1 MIMKLTQQMKIQI
14 SFLILLLTL
23 QMSHT
28 DLFSQISVPFN
39 KGVNLT
45 NWFQVN
51 EVGQIQINKYTK
63 KDFEQLKS
71 LGCDVIRL
79 PIHLHSHSSGQPNF
93 EVNPLLFEFL
103 DEIVAW
109 AEDLNIHLIL
119 DNHTFD
125 PSGFTPLNIDLP
137 LLKIWPQIA
146 SHFNGKYKHIYFEIL
161 NEPNGITDAAWNQ
174 IQGKVVTAIRQVNKE
189 HTIIVGPANWNN
201 YQNLKSMPVYEDK
214 NLIYTF
220 HFYEPFLFTHQGA
233 SWVTPSMS
241 PLKDI
246 PFPYQKAK
254 MPVFPAQLKGT
265 WVESAFN
272 DYGRIGHI
280 DYVKEQLS
288 IAVKFSKDRN
298 VPIYCGEFGVFA
310 AASPEIDRSF
320 WYEYIRKELES
331 QKIPWTM
338 WDYHGGFGLFNDGS
352 NGLFDFDLNIPLVK
366 ALGLNVPQQA
376 KYEKIPLENE
386 QWLYR
391 ERLSTSLRE
400 SSYGAG
406 KINYYSQE
414 KPFEG
419 KYALS
424 WENPKQYDIVGW
436 EFHPEA
442 NLSKMVQQNFILSF
456 YVKGNIIG
464 KNIDVRFLDSKT
476 GAGDRPWRITFR
488 LDEKMV
494 KWDDSWQLIE
504 IPLSKFKEQ
513 GAWDENKWHN
523 PEGKF
528 DWKSIDRIEFVA
540 ESSDLS
546 SGILFFDE
554 IRLKPSSP
562 SFTSQISNLL
572 KFDLYPNPA
581 SNELRVN
588 VSSVEHTFQ
597 YQIFDLQGIEK
608 KSGQI
613 ENQVNIPIHDITNGN
628 YIISITSKNGN
639 QGSQPFIILH

>member
-1 MIMKLTQQMKIQI
+1 MIMKLSKQMKIQI
-14 SFLILLLTL
+14 SFLILFLYW
-23 QMSHT
+23 QMNPNNLSA
-28 DLFSQISVPFN
+28 QPPMPFT

-79 PIHLHSHSSGQPNF
+79 PIHLHSHTSGQPNF

-103 DEIVAW
+103 DEIVTW
-109 AEDLNIHLIL
+109 AEDLNMHIIL

-125 PSGFTPLNIDLP
+125 PSGFTPLTIDLP

-146 SHFNGKYKHIYFEIL
+146 QHFNGKYKNIYFEIL

-233 SWVTPSMS
+233 SWTTPSMS
-241 PLKDI
+241 SLKDV
-246 PFPYQKAK
+246 PFPYQKSK
-254 MPVFPAQLKGT
+254 MPGFPNQLKGT

-288 IAVKFSKDRN
+288 IAVKFAKERN
-298 VPIYCGEFGVFA
+298 VPIFCGEFGVFA
-310 AASPEIDRSF
+310 SASPEVDRTF

-331 QKIPWTM
+331 QKISWTI
-338 WDYHGGFGLFNDGS
+338 WDYHGSFGLFENGT
-352 NGLFDFDLNIPLVK
+352 NGLFDFDLNIPLLK
-366 ALGLNVPQQA
+366 ALGLNVPAQSN
-376 KYEKIPLENE
+376 YEKKPLDSEK
-386 QWLYR
+386 WLYR
-391 ERLSTSLRE
+391 ERLSSELKE

-406 KINYYSQE
+406 LINYYSMDNS
-414 KPFEG
+414 FAG
-419 KYALS
+419 KYAIS
-424 WENPKQYDIVGW
+424 WKNPLQYDAIGW
-436 EFHPEA
+436 EFHPEVDA
-442 NLSKMVQQNFILSF
+442 SLMVQQNFVLSF

-464 KNIDVRFLDSKT
+464 KSIDVRFLDSKT
-476 GAGDRPWRITFR
+476 GPGDRPWRITYR
-488 LDEKMV
+488 LDDKIV
-494 KWDDSWQLIE
+494 KWDNSWQLIQ

-528 DWKSIDRIEFVA
+528 DWTSVDRIEFVA
-540 ESSDLS
+540 ESSDLL
-546 SGILFFDE
+546 SGILYLDE

-562 SFTSQISNLL
+562 SIISQISNLL

-581 SNELRVN
+581 SHEITVN
-588 VSSVEHTFQ
+588 IFNGAHTSQ
-597 YQIFDLQGIEK
+597 YQIFDLQGIEI
-608 KSGQI
+608 KSGQMK
-613 ENQVNIPIHDITNGN
+613 NQVIIPVHDLSNGI
-628 YIISITSKNGN
+628 YIFRITSINGS
-639 QGSQPFIILH
+639 QGSQPFTITH

>member
-1 MIMKLTQQMKIQI
+1 MKLSKQMKIQI
-14 SFLILLLTL
+14 SFLILFLYW
-23 QMSHT
+23 QMNPNNLSA
-28 DLFSQISVPFN
+28 QPPMPFT

-79 PIHLHSHSSGQPNF
+79 PIHLHSHTSGQPNF

-103 DEIVAW
+103 DEIVEW
-109 AEDLNIHLIL
+109 AEDLNMHLIL

-125 PSGFTPLNIDLP
+125 PAGFTPLTIDLP

-174 IQGKVVTAIRQVNKE
+174 IQGKVITAIRQVNKE

-233 SWVTPSMS
+233 SWTTPSMS
-241 PLKDI
+241 SLKDV
-246 PFPYQKAK
+246 PFPYQKSK
-254 MPVFPAQLKGT
+254 MPIFPTQLKGT

-288 IAVKFSKDRN
+288 IAVKFAKERN

-310 AASPEIDRSF
+310 SASPEIDRTF

-331 QKIPWTM
+331 QKISWTI
-338 WDYHGGFGLFNDGS
+338 WDYHGGFGLFENGT
-352 NGLFDFDLNIPLVK
+352 NGLFDYDLNIPLVK
-366 ALGLNVPQQA
+366 ALGLNVPPQTN
-376 KYEKIPLENE
+376 YEKKPLDSEK
-386 QWLYR
+386 WLYR
-391 ERLSTSLRE
+391 ERLSTELKE

-406 KINYYSQE
+406 LINYYS
-414 KPFEG
+414 KDNSFAG
-419 KYALS
+419 KYAIS
-424 WENPKQYDIVGW
+424 WKNPKQYDAIGW
-436 EFHPEA
+436 EFHPEVDA
-442 NLSKMVQQNFILSF
+442 RLMLQQNFVLSL

-464 KNIDVRFLDSKT
+464 KSIDVRFLDSKI
-476 GAGDRPWRITFR
+476 GPGDRPWRTTFR
-488 LDEKMV
+488 LDDKIV
-494 KWDDSWQLIE
+494 NWDDTWQLIQ
-504 IPLSKFKEQ
+504 IPLYKFKEQ

-528 DWKSIDRIEFVA
+528 DWTSVDRIEFVA
-540 ESSDLS
+540 ESSDLL
-546 SGILFFDE
+546 SGILYFDE
-554 IRLKPSSP
+554 IRFKPSSP
-562 SFTSQISNLL
+562 SFTSQISNLP

-581 SNELRVN
+581 SHELTVN
-588 VSSVEHTFQ
+588 IFNAEHTSQ
-597 YQIFDLQGIEK
+597 YQIFDLQGIEI
-608 KSGQI
+608 KSGQMK
-613 ENQVNIPIHDITNGN
+613 NQIIIPVHDVINGN
-628 YIISITSKNGN
+628 YIFKITSINGS
-639 QGSQPFIILH
+639 QGSQPFIITH

>member
-1 MIMKLTQQMKIQI
+1 MIMKLSKQMKIQI
-14 SFLILLLTL
+14 SFLILFLYW
-23 QMSHT
+23 QMNPNNLSA
-28 DLFSQISVPFN
+28 QPPMPFT

-79 PIHLHSHSSGQPNF
+79 PIHLHSHTSGQPNF

-103 DEIVAW
+103 DEIVTW
-109 AEDLNIHLIL
+109 AEDLNMHIIL

-125 PSGFTPLNIDLP
+125 PSGFTPLTIDLP

-146 SHFNGKYKHIYFEIL
+146 QHFNGKYKNIYFEIL
-161 NEPNGITDAAWNQ
+161 NEPNGITDAVWNQ

-233 SWVTPSMS
+233 SWTTPSMS
-241 PLKDI
+241 SLKDV
-246 PFPYQKAK
+246 PFPYQKSK
-254 MPVFPAQLKGT
+254 MPGFPNQLKGT

-288 IAVKFSKDRN
+288 IAVKFAKERN
-298 VPIYCGEFGVFA
+298 VPIFCGEFGVFA
-310 AASPEIDRSF
+310 SASPEVDRTF

-331 QKIPWTM
+331 QKISWTI
-338 WDYHGGFGLFNDGS
+338 WDYHGSFGLFENGT
-352 NGLFDFDLNIPLVK
+352 NGLFDFDLNIPLLK
-366 ALGLNVPQQA
+366 ALGLNVPPQSN
-376 KYEKIPLENE
+376 YEKKPLDSEK
-386 QWLYR
+386 WLYR
-391 ERLSTSLRE
+391 ERLSTELKE

-406 KINYYSQE
+406 LINYYS
-414 KPFEG
+414 KDNSFAG
-419 KYALS
+419 KYAIS
-424 WENPKQYDIVGW
+424 WKNPKQYDAIGW
-436 EFHPEA
+436 EFHPEVDA
-442 NLSKMVQQNFILSF
+442 SLMVQQNFVLSF

-464 KNIDVRFLDSKT
+464 KSIDVRFLDSKT
-476 GAGDRPWRITFR
+476 GPGDRPWRITYR
-488 LDEKMV
+488 LDDKIV
-494 KWDDSWQLIE
+494 KWDNSWQLIQ

-528 DWKSIDRIEFVA
+528 DWTSVNRIEFVA
-540 ESSDLS
+540 ESSDLL
-546 SGILFFDE
+546 SGILYFDE

-572 KFDLYPNPA
+572 EFDLYPNPA
-581 SNELRVN
+581 SHEITVN
-588 VSSVEHTFQ
+588 IFNTAHASQ
-597 YQIFDLQGIEK
+597 YQIFDLQGIEI
-608 KSGQI
+608 KSGQMK
-613 ENQVNIPIHDITNGN
+613 NQVIIPVHDLSNGI
-628 YIISITSKNGN
+628 YIFRITSINGS
-639 QGSQPFIILH
+639 QGSQPFTITH

>member
-1 MIMKLTQQMKIQI
+1 MKLRKQMKIQI
-14 SFLILLLTL
+14 SFLILFLYW
-23 QMSHT
+23 QMNPNNLSAQP
-28 DLFSQISVPFN
+28 SMPFT

-63 KDFEQLKS
+63 KDFEQLRS

-79 PIHLHSHSSGQPNF
+79 PIHLHSHTTGQPNF

-103 DEIVAW
+103 DEIVGW
-109 AEDLNIHLIL
+109 AEDLNMHLIL

-125 PSGFTPLNIDLP
+125 PAGFTPLTIDLP

-174 IQGKVVTAIRQVNKE
+174 IQGKVITAIRQVNKE

-233 SWVTPSMS
+233 SWTTPSMS
-241 PLKDI
+241 SLKDV
-246 PFPYQKAK
+246 PFPYQKSK
-254 MPVFPAQLKGT
+254 MPVFPTQLKGT

-288 IAVKFSKDRN
+288 IAVKFAKERN

-310 AASPEIDRSF
+310 SASPEIDRTF

-331 QKIPWTM
+331 QKISWTI
-338 WDYHGGFGLFNDGS
+338 WDYHGGFGLFE
-352 NGLFDFDLNIPLVK
+352 NGTNGIFDYDLNIPLVK
-366 ALGLNVPQQA
+366 ALGLNVPPQTN
-376 KYEKIPLENE
+376 YEKKPLDSEK
-386 QWLYR
+386 WLYR
-391 ERLSTSLRE
+391 ERLSTELKE

-406 KINYYSQE
+406 LINYYS
-414 KPFEG
+414 KDNSFAG
-419 KYALS
+419 KYAIS
-424 WENPKQYDIVGW
+424 WKNPKQYDAIGW
-436 EFHPEA
+436 EFHPEVDA
-442 NLSKMVQQNFILSF
+442 RLMLQQNFVLSF

-464 KNIDVRFLDSKT
+464 KSIDVRFLDSKT
-476 GAGDRPWRITFR
+476 GPGDRPWRTTFR
-488 LDEKMV
+488 LDDKIV
-494 KWDDSWQLIE
+494 KWDDSWQLIQ
-504 IPLSKFKEQ
+504 IPLYKFKEQ

-528 DWKSIDRIEFVA
+528 DWTSVDRIEFVA
-540 ESSDLS
+540 ESSDLL
-546 SGILFFDE
+546 SGILYFDE

-562 SFTSQISNLL
+562 SFTSQISNLP

-581 SNELRVN
+581 SHELTVN
-588 VSSVEHTFQ
+588 IFNAEHTSQ
-597 YQIFDLQGIEK
+597 YQIFDLQGIEI
-608 KSGQI
+608 KSGQMK
-613 ENQVNIPIHDITNGN
+613 NQIIIPVHDVINGN
-628 YIISITSKNGN
+628 YIFKITSINGS
-639 QGSQPFIILH
+639 QGSQPFIITH

>member
-1 MIMKLTQQMKIQI
+1 MKLRKQMKIQI
-14 SFLILLLTL
+14 SFLILFLYW
-23 QMSHT
+23 QMNPNNLSAQP
-28 DLFSQISVPFN
+28 SMPFT

-63 KDFEQLKS
+63 KDFEQLRS

-79 PIHLHSHSSGQPNF
+79 PIHLHSHTTGQPNF

-103 DEIVAW
+103 DEIVGW
-109 AEDLNIHLIL
+109 AEDLNMHLIL

-125 PSGFTPLNIDLP
+125 PAGFTPLTIDLP

-146 SHFNGKYKHIYFEIL
+146 MHFNGKYKYIYFEIL

-174 IQGKVVTAIRQVNKE
+174 IQGKVITAIRQVNKE
-189 HTIIVGPANWNN
+189 HTIIVGPSNWNN

-233 SWVTPSMS
+233 SWTTPSMS
-241 PLKDI
+241 SLKDV
-246 PFPYQKAK
+246 PFPYQKSK
-254 MPVFPAQLKGT
+254 MPGFPTQLKGT

-288 IAVKFSKDRN
+288 IAVKFAKERN

-310 AASPEIDRSF
+310 SASPEIDRTF

-331 QKIPWTM
+331 QKISWTI
-338 WDYHGGFGLFNDGS
+338 WDYHGGFGLFE
-352 NGLFDFDLNIPLVK
+352 NGTNGIFDYDLNIPLVK
-366 ALGLNVPQQA
+366 ALGLNVPPQA
-376 KYEKIPLENE
+376 NYEKKPLDSEK
-386 QWLYR
+386 WLYR
-391 ERLSTSLRE
+391 ERLSTELKE

-406 KINYYSQE
+406 LINYYS
-414 KPFEG
+414 KDNSFAG
-419 KYALS
+419 KYAIS
-424 WENPKQYDIVGW
+424 WKNPKQYDAIGW
-436 EFHPEA
+436 EFHPEVDA
-442 NLSKMVQQNFILSF
+442 RLMLQQNFVLSF

-464 KNIDVRFLDSKT
+464 KSIDVRFLDSKT
-476 GAGDRPWRITFR
+476 GPGDRPWRTTFR
-488 LDEKMV
+488 LDDKIV
-494 KWDDSWQLIE
+494 KWDDSWQLIQ
-504 IPLSKFKEQ
+504 IPLYKFKEQ

-528 DWKSIDRIEFVA
+528 DWTSVDRIEFVA
-540 ESSDLS
+540 ESSDLL
-546 SGILFFDE
+546 SGILYFDE
-554 IRLKPSSP
+554 IRFKPSSP
-562 SFTSQISNLL
+562 SFTSQISNLP

-581 SNELRVN
+581 SHELTVN
-588 VSSVEHTFQ
+588 IFNAAHTSQ
-597 YQIFDLQGIEK
+597 YQIFDLQGIEI
-608 KSGQI
+608 KSGQMK
-613 ENQVNIPIHDITNGN
+613 NQIIIPVHDLSNGI
-628 YIISITSKNGN
+628 YIFKITSINGS
-639 QGSQPFIILH
+639 QGSQPFIITH

>member
-1 MIMKLTQQMKIQI
+1 MIMKLSKQMKIQI
-14 SFLILLLTL
+14 SFLILFLYW
-23 QMSHT
+23 QMNPNNLSA
-28 DLFSQISVPFN
+28 QPPMPFT

-79 PIHLHSHSSGQPNF
+79 PIHLHSHTSGQPNF

-103 DEIVAW
+103 DEIVTW
-109 AEDLNIHLIL
+109 AEDLNMHIIL

-125 PSGFTPLNIDLP
+125 PSGFTPLTIDLP

-146 SHFNGKYKHIYFEIL
+146 QHFNGKYKNIYFEIL

-233 SWVTPSMS
+233 SWTTPSMS
-241 PLKDI
+241 SLKDV
-246 PFPYQKAK
+246 PFPYQKSK
-254 MPVFPAQLKGT
+254 MPGFPNQLKGT

-288 IAVKFSKDRN
+288 IAVKFAKERN
-298 VPIYCGEFGVFA
+298 VPIFCGEFGVFA
-310 AASPEIDRSF
+310 SASPEVDRTF

-331 QKIPWTM
+331 QKISWTI
-338 WDYHGGFGLFNDGS
+338 WDYHGSFGLFENGT
-352 NGLFDFDLNIPLVK
+352 NGLFDFDLNIPLLK
-366 ALGLNVPQQA
+366 ALGLNVPPQSN
-376 KYEKIPLENE
+376 YEKKPLDSEK
-386 QWLYR
+386 WLYR
-391 ERLSTSLRE
+391 ERLSTELKE

-406 KINYYSQE
+406 LINYYS
-414 KPFEG
+414 KDNSFAG
-419 KYALS
+419 KYAIS
-424 WENPKQYDIVGW
+424 WKNPKQYDAIGW
-436 EFHPEA
+436 EFHPEVDA
-442 NLSKMVQQNFILSF
+442 SLMVQQNFVLSF

-464 KNIDVRFLDSKT
+464 KSIDVRFLDSKT
-476 GAGDRPWRITFR
+476 GPGDRPWRITYR
-488 LDEKMV
+488 LDDKIV
-494 KWDDSWQLIE
+494 KWDNSWQLIQ

-528 DWKSIDRIEFVA
+528 DWTSVDRIEFVA
-540 ESSDLS
+540 ESSDLL
-546 SGILFFDE
+546 SGILYFDE

-572 KFDLYPNPA
+572 EFDLYPNPA
-581 SNELRVN
+581 SHEITVN
-588 VSSVEHTFQ
+588 IFNTAHASQ
-597 YQIFDLQGIEK
+597 YQIFDLQGIEI
-608 KSGQI
+608 KSGQMK
-613 ENQVNIPIHDITNGN
+613 NQVIIPVHDLSNGI
-628 YIISITSKNGN
+628 YIFRITSINGS
-639 QGSQPFIILH
+639 QGSQPFTITH

>member
-1 MIMKLTQQMKIQI
+1 MIMKLSKQMKIQI
-14 SFLILLLTL
+14 SFLILFLYW
-23 QMSHT
+23 QMNPNNLSA
-28 DLFSQISVPFN
+28 QPPMPFT

-79 PIHLHSHSSGQPNF
+79 PIHLHSHTSGQPNF

-103 DEIVAW
+103 DEIVTW
-109 AEDLNIHLIL
+109 AEDLNMHIIL

-125 PSGFTPLNIDLP
+125 PSGFTPLTIDLP

-146 SHFNGKYKHIYFEIL
+146 QHFNGKYKNIYFEIL

-233 SWVTPSMS
+233 SWTTPSMS
-241 PLKDI
+241 SLKDV
-246 PFPYQKAK
+246 PFPYQKSK
-254 MPVFPAQLKGT
+254 MPGFPNQLKGT

-288 IAVKFSKDRN
+288 IAVKFAKERN
-298 VPIYCGEFGVFA
+298 VPIFCGEFGVFA
-310 AASPEIDRSF
+310 SASPEVDRTF

-331 QKIPWTM
+331 QKISWTI
-338 WDYHGGFGLFNDGS
+338 WDYHGSFGLFENGT
-352 NGLFDFDLNIPLVK
+352 NGLFDFDLNIPLLK
-366 ALGLNVPQQA
+366 ALGLNVPAQSN
-376 KYEKIPLENE
+376 YEKKPLDSEK
-386 QWLYR
+386 WLYR
-391 ERLSTSLRE
+391 ERLSSELKE

-406 KINYYSQE
+406 LINYYS
-414 KPFEG
+414 KDNSFAG
-419 KYALS
+419 KYAIS
-424 WENPKQYDIVGW
+424 WKNPKQYDAIGW
-436 EFHPEA
+436 EFHPEVDA
-442 NLSKMVQQNFILSF
+442 SLMVQQNFVLSF

-464 KNIDVRFLDSKT
+464 KSIDVRFLDSKT
-476 GAGDRPWRITFR
+476 GPGDRPWRITYR
-488 LDEKMV
+488 LDDKIV
-494 KWDDSWQLIE
+494 KWDNSWQLIQ

-528 DWKSIDRIEFVA
+528 DWTSVNRIEFVA
-540 ESSDLS
+540 ESSDLL
-546 SGILFFDE
+546 SGILYLDE

-562 SFTSQISNLL
+562 SIISQISNLL

-581 SNELRVN
+581 SHEITVN
-588 VSSVEHTFQ
+588 IFNGAHTSQ
-597 YQIFDLQGIEK
+597 YQIFDLQGIEI
-608 KSGQI
+608 KSGQMK
-613 ENQVNIPIHDITNGN
+613 NQVIIPVHDLSNGI
-628 YIISITSKNGN
+628 YIFRITSINGS
-639 QGSQPFIILH
+639 QGSQPFTITH

>member
-1 MIMKLTQQMKIQI
+1 MKLRKQMKIKI
-14 SFLILLLTL
+14 SFLILFLYW
-23 QMSHT
+23 QMNPNNLSA
-28 DLFSQISVPFN
+28 QPPMPFT

-51 EVGQIQINKYTK
+51 EVGQIQVNKYTK

-79 PIHLHSHSSGQPNF
+79 PIHLHSHTSGQPNF

-109 AEDLNIHLIL
+109 AEDLNMHLIL

-125 PSGFTPLNIDLP
+125 PSGFTPLTIDLP

-174 IQGKVVTAIRQVNKE
+174 IQGKVITAIRQVNKE

-233 SWVTPSMS
+233 SWTTPSMS
-241 PLKDI
+241 SLKDV
-246 PFPYQKAK
+246 PFPYQKSK
-254 MPVFPAQLKGT
+254 MPGFPTQLKGT

-288 IAVKFSKDRN
+288 IAVKFAKERN

-310 AASPEIDRSF
+310 SASPEIDRTF

-331 QKIPWTM
+331 QKISWTI
-338 WDYHGGFGLFNDGS
+338 WDYHGGFGLFE
-352 NGLFDFDLNIPLVK
+352 NGTNGIFDYDLNIPLVK
-366 ALGLNVPQQA
+366 ALGLNVPPQA
-376 KYEKIPLENE
+376 NYEKKPLDSEK
-386 QWLYR
+386 WLYR
-391 ERLSTSLRE
+391 ERLSTELKE

-406 KINYYSQE
+406 LINYYS
-414 KPFEG
+414 KDNSFAG
-419 KYALS
+419 KYAIS
-424 WENPKQYDIVGW
+424 WKNPKQYDAIGW
-436 EFHPEA
+436 EFHPEVDA
-442 NLSKMVQQNFILSF
+442 LLMLQQNFVLSF

-464 KNIDVRFLDSKT
+464 KSIDVRFLDSKT
-476 GAGDRPWRITFR
+476 GPGDRPWRTTFR
-488 LDEKMV
+488 LDDKIV
-494 KWDDSWQLIE
+494 NWDDTWQLIQ
-504 IPLSKFKEQ
+504 IPLYKFKEQ

-528 DWKSIDRIEFVA
+528 DWASVDRIEFVA
-540 ESSDLS
+540 ESSDLL
-546 SGILFFDE
+546 SGILYFDE
-554 IRLKPSSP
+554 IRFKPSSP
-562 SFTSQISNLL
+562 SFTSQISNLP

-581 SNELRVN
+581 SHELTVN
-588 VSSVEHTFQ
+588 IFNAEHTSQ
-597 YQIFDLQGIEK
+597 YQIFDLQGIEI
-608 KSGQI
+608 KSGQMK
-613 ENQVNIPIHDITNGN
+613 NQIIIPVHDVINGN
-628 YIISITSKNGN
+628 YIFKITSINGS
-639 QGSQPFIILH
+639 QGSQPFIITH

>member
-1 MIMKLTQQMKIQI
+1 MKLSKQMKIQI
-14 SFLILLLTL
+14 SFLILFLYW
-23 QMSHT
+23 QMNPNNLSA
-28 DLFSQISVPFN
+28 QPPMPFT

-79 PIHLHSHSSGQPNF
+79 PIHLHSHTSGQPNF

-109 AEDLNIHLIL
+109 AEDLNMHLIL

-125 PSGFTPLNIDLP
+125 PSGFTPLTIDLP

-146 SHFNGKYKHIYFEIL
+146 MHFNGKYKYIYFEIL
-161 NEPNGITDAAWNQ
+161 NEPNGIPDTAWNQ
-174 IQGKVVTAIRQVNKE
+174 IQGKVITAIRQVNKE
-189 HTIIVGPANWNN
+189 HTIIVGPSNWNN

-233 SWVTPSMS
+233 SWTTPSMS
-241 PLKDI
+241 SLKDV
-246 PFPYQKAK
+246 PFPYQKSK
-254 MPVFPAQLKGT
+254 MPGFPTQLKGT

-288 IAVKFSKDRN
+288 IAVKFAKERN

-310 AASPEIDRSF
+310 SASPEIDRTF

-331 QKIPWTM
+331 QKISWTI
-338 WDYHGGFGLFNDGS
+338 WDYHGGFGLFE
-352 NGLFDFDLNIPLVK
+352 NGTNGIFDYDLNIPLVK
-366 ALGLNVPQQA
+366 ALGLNVPPQTN
-376 KYEKIPLENE
+376 YEKKPLDSEK
-386 QWLYR
+386 WLYR
-391 ERLSTSLRE
+391 ERLSTELKE

-406 KINYYSQE
+406 LINYYYKDNS
-414 KPFEG
+414 FAG
-419 KYALS
+419 KYAIS
-424 WENPKQYDIVGW
+424 WKNPKQYDAIGW
-436 EFHPEA
+436 EFHPEVDA
-442 NLSKMVQQNFILSF
+442 RLMLQQNFVLSF

-464 KNIDVRFLDSKT
+464 KSIDVRFLDSKT
-476 GAGDRPWRITFR
+476 GPGDRPWRTTFR
-488 LDEKMV
+488 LDDKIV
-494 KWDDSWQLIE
+494 KWDDTWQLIQ
-504 IPLSKFKEQ
+504 IPLYKFKEQ

-528 DWKSIDRIEFVA
+528 DWTSVDRIEFVA
-540 ESSDLS
+540 ESSDLL
-546 SGILFFDE
+546 SGILYFDE

-562 SFTSQISNLL
+562 SFTSQISNLP
-572 KFDLYPNPA
+572 KFDLYPNPV

-588 VSSVEHTFQ
+588 ISSVEHTFH
-597 YQIFDLQGIEK
+597 YQIFDLQGIEI
-608 KSGQI
+608 KSGQMK
-613 ENQVNIPIHDITNGN
+613 NQIIIPVHDVINGN
-628 YIISITSKNGN
+628 YIFKITSINGS
-639 QGSQPFIILH
+639 QGSQPFIITH

>member
-1 MIMKLTQQMKIQI
+1 MKLRKQMKIQI
-14 SFLILLLTL
+14 SFLILFLYW
-23 QMSHT
+23 QMNPNNLSAQP
-28 DLFSQISVPFN
+28 SMPFT

-79 PIHLHSHSSGQPNF
+79 PIHLHSHTSGQPNF

-109 AEDLNIHLIL
+109 SEDLNMHLIL

-125 PSGFTPLNIDLP
+125 PSGFTPLTIDLP

-174 IQGKVVTAIRQVNKE
+174 IQGKVITAIRQVNKE

-233 SWVTPSMS
+233 SWTTPSMS
-241 PLKDI
+241 PLKDV

-272 DYGRIGHI
+272 DYGGIGHI

-288 IAVKFSKDRN
+288 IAVKFAKERN

-310 AASPEIDRSF
+310 SASPEIDRTF

-331 QKIPWTM
+331 QKISWTI
-338 WDYHGGFGLFNDGS
+338 WDYHGGFGLFE
-352 NGLFDFDLNIPLVK
+352 NGTNGIFDYDLNIPLVK
-366 ALGLNVPQQA
+366 ALGLNVPPQA
-376 KYEKIPLENE
+376 NYEKKPLDSEK
-386 QWLYR
+386 WLYR
-391 ERLSTSLRE
+391 ERLSTELKE

-406 KINYYSQE
+406 LINYYS
-414 KPFEG
+414 KDNSFAG
-419 KYALS
+419 KYAIS
-424 WENPKQYDIVGW
+424 WKNPKQYDAIGW
-436 EFHPEA
+436 EFHPEVDA
-442 NLSKMVQQNFILSF
+442 RLMLQQNFVLSF

-464 KNIDVRFLDSKT
+464 KSIDVRFLDSKT
-476 GAGDRPWRITFR
+476 GPGDRPWRTTFR
-488 LDEKMV
+488 LDDKIV
-494 KWDDSWQLIE
+494 KWDDSWQLIQ
-504 IPLSKFKEQ
+504 IPLYKFKEQ

-528 DWKSIDRIEFVA
+528 DWTSVDRIEFVA
-540 ESSDLS
+540 ESSDLL
-546 SGILFFDE
+546 SGNIYLDE

-562 SFTSQISNLL
+562 SFTSHISNPP

-581 SNELRVN
+581 SHDLTINIFNAEH
-588 VSSVEHTFQ
+588 SSK
-597 YQIFDLQGIEK
+597 YQIFDLQGIEI
-608 KSGQI
+608 KSGQMK
-613 ENQVNIPIHDITNGN
+613 NQIIIPVHDVINGN
-628 YIISITSKNGN
+628 YIFKITSINGSK
-639 QGSQPFIILH
+639 GIQPFIITH

>member
-1 MIMKLTQQMKIQI
+1 MIMKLSKQMKIQI
-14 SFLILLLTL
+14 SFLILFLYW
-23 QMSHT
+23 QMNPNNLSA
-28 DLFSQISVPFN
+28 QPPMPFT

-79 PIHLHSHSSGQPNF
+79 PIHLHSHTSGQPNF

-103 DEIVAW
+103 DEIVGW
-109 AEDLNIHLIL
+109 AEDLNMHLIL

-125 PSGFTPLNIDLP
+125 PAGFTPLTIDLP

-233 SWVTPSMS
+233 SWTTPSMS
-241 PLKDI
+241 SLKDV
-246 PFPYQKAK
+246 PFPYQKSK

-288 IAVKFSKDRN
+288 IAVKFAKERN

-310 AASPEIDRSF
+310 SASPEIDRTF

-331 QKIPWTM
+331 QKISWTI
-338 WDYHGGFGLFNDGS
+338 WDYHGGFGLFENGT
-352 NGLFDFDLNIPLVK
+352 NGLFDYDLNIPLVK
-366 ALGLNVPQQA
+366 ALGLNVPPQSN
-376 KYEKIPLENE
+376 YEKKPLDSEK
-386 QWLYR
+386 WLYR
-391 ERLSTSLRE
+391 ERLSTELKE

-406 KINYYSQE
+406 LINYYS
-414 KPFEG
+414 KDNSFAG
-419 KYALS
+419 KYAIS
-424 WENPKQYDIVGW
+424 WKSPKQYDAIGW
-436 EFHPEA
+436 EFHPEVDA
-442 NLSKMVQQNFILSF
+442 SLMFQQNFVLSF

-464 KNIDVRFLDSKT
+464 KSIDVRFLDSKT
-476 GAGDRPWRITFR
+476 GPGDRPWRTTFR
-488 LDEKMV
+488 LDDKIV
-494 KWDDSWQLIE
+494 KWDDSWQLIQ
-504 IPLSKFKEQ
+504 IPLYKFKEQ

-528 DWKSIDRIEFVA
+528 DWTSVDRIEFVA
-540 ESSDLS
+540 ESSDLL
-546 SGILFFDE
+546 SGILFLDE

-581 SNELRVN
+581 SHEITVN
-588 VSSVEHTFQ
+588 IFNAEHTSQ
-597 YQIFDLQGIEK
+597 YQIFDLQGIEI
-608 KSGQI
+608 KSGQMK
-613 ENQVNIPIHDITNGN
+613 NQVIIPVHDVINGN
-628 YIISITSKNGN
+628 YIFKITSINGS
-639 QGSQPFIILH
+639 QGSQPFIITH

>member
-1 MIMKLTQQMKIQI
+1 MKLSKQMKIQI
-14 SFLILLLTL
+14 SFLILFLYW
-23 QMSHT
+23 QMNPNNLSA
-28 DLFSQISVPFN
+28 QPPMPFT

-79 PIHLHSHSSGQPNF
+79 PIHLHSHTSGQPNF

-103 DEIVAW
+103 DEIVTW
-109 AEDLNIHLIL
+109 AEDLNMHIIL

-125 PSGFTPLNIDLP
+125 PSGFTPLTIDLP

-146 SHFNGKYKHIYFEIL
+146 QHFNGKYKNIYFEIL

-233 SWVTPSMS
+233 SWTTPSMS
-241 PLKDI
+241 SLKDV
-246 PFPYQKAK
+246 PFPYQKSK
-254 MPVFPAQLKGT
+254 MPGFPNQLKGT

-288 IAVKFSKDRN
+288 IAVKFAKERN
-298 VPIYCGEFGVFA
+298 VPIFCGEFGVFA
-310 AASPEIDRSF
+310 SASPEVDRTF

-331 QKIPWTM
+331 QKISWTI
-338 WDYHGGFGLFNDGS
+338 WDYHGSFGLFENGT
-352 NGLFDFDLNIPLVK
+352 NGLFDFDLNIPLLK
-366 ALGLNVPQQA
+366 ALGLNVPAQSN
-376 KYEKIPLENE
+376 YEKKPLDSEK
-386 QWLYR
+386 WLYR
-391 ERLSTSLRE
+391 ERLSSELKE

-406 KINYYSQE
+406 LINYYS
-414 KPFEG
+414 KDNSFAG
-419 KYALS
+419 KYAIS
-424 WENPKQYDIVGW
+424 WKNPKQYDAIGW
-436 EFHPEA
+436 EFHPEVDA
-442 NLSKMVQQNFILSF
+442 SLMVQQNFVLSF

-464 KNIDVRFLDSKT
+464 KSIDVRFLDSKT
-476 GAGDRPWRITFR
+476 GPGDRPWRITYR
-488 LDEKMV
+488 LDDKIV
-494 KWDDSWQLIE
+494 KWDNSWQLIQ

-513 GAWDENKWHN
+513 GAWDENKWHS

-528 DWKSIDRIEFVA
+528 DWTSVDRIEFVA
-540 ESSDLS
+540 ESSDLL
-546 SGILFFDE
+546 SGILYFDE

-572 KFDLYPNPA
+572 EFDLYPNPA
-581 SNELRVN
+581 SHEITVN
-588 VSSVEHTFQ
+588 IFNTAHASQ
-597 YQIFDLQGIEK
+597 YQIFDLQGIEI
-608 KSGQI
+608 KSGQMK
-613 ENQVNIPIHDITNGN
+613 NQVIIPVHDLSNGI
-628 YIISITSKNGN
+628 YIFRITSINGS
-639 QGSQPFIILH
+639 QGSQPFTITH

>member
-1 MIMKLTQQMKIQI
+1 MKLSKQMKIQI
-14 SFLILLLTL
+14 SFLILFLYW
-23 QMSHT
+23 QMNPNNLSA
-28 DLFSQISVPFN
+28 QPPMPFT

-79 PIHLHSHSSGQPNF
+79 PIHLHSHTSGQPNF

-103 DEIVAW
+103 DEIVTW
-109 AEDLNIHLIL
+109 AEDLNMHIIL

-125 PSGFTPLNIDLP
+125 PSGFTPLTIDLP

-146 SHFNGKYKHIYFEIL
+146 QHFNGKYKNIYFEIL

-233 SWVTPSMS
+233 SWTTPSMS
-241 PLKDI
+241 SLKDV
-246 PFPYQKAK
+246 PFPYQKSK
-254 MPVFPAQLKGT
+254 MPGFPNQLKGT

-288 IAVKFSKDRN
+288 IVVKFAKERN
-298 VPIYCGEFGVFA
+298 VPIFCGEFGVFA
-310 AASPEIDRSF
+310 SASPEVDRTF

-331 QKIPWTM
+331 QKISWTI
-338 WDYHGGFGLFNDGS
+338 WDYHGSFGLFENGT
-352 NGLFDFDLNIPLVK
+352 NGLFDFDLNIPLLK
-366 ALGLNVPQQA
+366 ALGLNVPAQSN
-376 KYEKIPLENE
+376 YEKKPLDSEK
-386 QWLYR
+386 WLYR
-391 ERLSTSLRE
+391 ERLSSELKE

-406 KINYYSQE
+406 LINYYS
-414 KPFEG
+414 KDNSFAG
-419 KYALS
+419 KYAIS
-424 WENPKQYDIVGW
+424 WKNPKQYDAIGW
-436 EFHPEA
+436 EFHPEVDA
-442 NLSKMVQQNFILSF
+442 SLMVQQNFVLSF

-464 KNIDVRFLDSKT
+464 KSIDVRFLDSKT
-476 GAGDRPWRITFR
+476 GPGDRPWRITYR
-488 LDEKMV
+488 LDDKIV
-494 KWDDSWQLIE
+494 KWDNSWQLIQ

-528 DWKSIDRIEFVA
+528 DWTSVDRIEFVA
-540 ESSDLS
+540 ESSDLL
-546 SGILFFDE
+546 SGILYFDE

-572 KFDLYPNPA
+572 EFDLYPNPA
-581 SNELRVN
+581 SHEITVN
-588 VSSVEHTFQ
+588 IFNTAHASQ
-597 YQIFDLQGIEK
+597 YQIFDLQGIEI
-608 KSGQI
+608 KSGQMK
-613 ENQVNIPIHDITNGN
+613 NQVIIPVHDLSNGI
-628 YIISITSKNGN
+628 YIFRITSINGS
-639 QGSQPFIILH
+639 QGSQPFTITH

>member
-1 MIMKLTQQMKIQI
+1 MKLSKQMKIQF
-14 SFLILLLTL
+14 SFLILFLSW
-23 QMSHT
+23 QMNPNNLSA
-28 DLFSQISVPFN
+28 QPPMPFT

-71 LGCDVIRL
+71 LGCDVIRI
-79 PIHLHSHSSGQPNF
+79 PIHLHSHTSGQPNF

-103 DEIVAW
+103 DEIVSW
-109 AEDLNIHLIL
+109 AEDLNMHLIL

-125 PSGFTPLNIDLP
+125 PAGFTPLNIDLP

-146 SHFNGKYKHIYFEIL
+146 RHFNGKYKHIYFEIL

-174 IQGKVVTAIRQVNKE
+174 IQGKVITAIRQVNKE

-201 YQNLKSMPVYEDK
+201 YKNLKLMPVYEDK

-233 SWVTPSMS
+233 SWTTPSMIS
-241 PLKDI
+241 LKDV
-246 PFPYQKAK
+246 PFPYQKSK
-254 MPVFPAQLKGT
+254 MPGFPAQLKGT

-288 IAVKFSKDRN
+288 IAVKFAKERN

-310 AASPEIDRSF
+310 AASPEIDRTF

-331 QKIPWTM
+331 QKISWTI
-338 WDYHGGFGLFNDGS
+338 WDYHGGFGLFENGT
-352 NGLFDFDLNIPLVK
+352 NGLFDYDLNIPLVK
-366 ALGLNVPQQA
+366 ALGLNVPPQA
-376 KYEKIPLENE
+376 NYEKKPLDSEK
-386 QWLYR
+386 WLYR
-391 ERLSTSLRE
+391 ERLSTDLRE

-406 KINYYSQE
+406 QINYNS
-414 KPFEG
+414 KDNSFAG
-419 KYALS
+419 KYAIS
-424 WENPKQYDIVGW
+424 WKNPKQYDAIGW
-436 EFHPEA
+436 EFQPEVDA
-442 NLSKMVQQNFILSF
+442 SLLLQQNFVLSF

-464 KNIDVRFLDSKT
+464 KSIDVRFLDSKT
-476 GAGDRPWRITFR
+476 GPGDRPWRITYR
-488 LDEKMV
+488 LDDKIV
-494 KWDDSWQLIE
+494 KWDNSWQLIQ

-528 DWKSIDRIEFVA
+528 DWTSVDRIEFVA
-540 ESSDLS
+540 ESSDLL
-546 SGILFFDE
+546 SGILYFDE

-572 KFDLYPNPA
+572 EFDLYPNPA
-581 SNELRVN
+581 SHEITVN
-588 VSSVEHTFQ
+588 IFNTAHASQ
-597 YQIFDLQGIEK
+597 YQIFDLQGIEI
-608 KSGQI
+608 KSGQMK
-613 ENQVNIPIHDITNGN
+613 NQVIIPVHDLSNGI
-628 YIISITSKNGN
+628 YIFRITSINGS
-639 QGSQPFIILH
+639 QGSQPFTITH

>member
-1 MIMKLTQQMKIQI
+1 MKLSKQMKIQI
-14 SFLILLLTL
+14 SFLILFLYW
-23 QMSHT
+23 QMNPNNLSA
-28 DLFSQISVPFN
+28 QPPMPFT

-79 PIHLHSHSSGQPNF
+79 PIHLHSHTSGQPNF

-103 DEIVAW
+103 DEIVTW
-109 AEDLNIHLIL
+109 AEDLNMHIIL

-125 PSGFTPLNIDLP
+125 PSGFTPLTIDLP

-146 SHFNGKYKHIYFEIL
+146 QHFNGKYKNIYFEIL

-233 SWVTPSMS
+233 SWTTPSMS
-241 PLKDI
+241 SLKDV
-246 PFPYQKAK
+246 PFPYQKSK
-254 MPVFPAQLKGT
+254 MPGFPNQLKGT

-288 IAVKFSKDRN
+288 IAVKFAKERN
-298 VPIYCGEFGVFA
+298 VPIFCGEFGVFA
-310 AASPEIDRSF
+310 SASPEVDRTF

-331 QKIPWTM
+331 QKISWTI
-338 WDYHGGFGLFNDGS
+338 WDYHGSFGLFENGT
-352 NGLFDFDLNIPLVK
+352 NGLFDFDLNIPLLK
-366 ALGLNVPQQA
+366 ALGLNVPAQSN
-376 KYEKIPLENE
+376 YEKKPLDSEK
-386 QWLYR
+386 WLYR
-391 ERLSTSLRE
+391 ERLSTELKE

-406 KINYYSQE
+406 LINYYS
-414 KPFEG
+414 KDNSFAG
-419 KYALS
+419 KYAIS
-424 WENPKQYDIVGW
+424 WKNPKQYDAIGW
-436 EFHPEA
+436 EFHPEVDA
-442 NLSKMVQQNFILSF
+442 SLMVQQNFVLSF

-464 KNIDVRFLDSKT
+464 KSIDVRFLDSKT
-476 GAGDRPWRITFR
+476 GPGDRPWRITYR
-488 LDEKMV
+488 LDDKIV
-494 KWDDSWQLIE
+494 KWDNSWQLIQ

-528 DWKSIDRIEFVA
+528 DWTSVDRIEFVA
-540 ESSDLS
+540 ESSDLL
-546 SGILFFDE
+546 SGILYFDE

-572 KFDLYPNPA
+572 EFDLYPNPA
-581 SNELRVN
+581 SHEITVN
-588 VSSVEHTFQ
+588 IFNTAHASQ
-597 YQIFDLQGIEK
+597 YQIFDLQGIEI
-608 KSGQI
+608 KSGQMK
-613 ENQVNIPIHDITNGN
+613 NQVIIPVHDLSNGI
-628 YIISITSKNGN
+628 YIFRITSINGS
-639 QGSQPFIILH
+639 QGSQPFTITH

>member
-1 MIMKLTQQMKIQI
+1 MKLTQQMKIQI
-14 SFLILLLTL
+14 SFLIILLTL

-28 DLFSQISVPFN
+28 DLFSQISVPFT

-79 PIHLHSHSSGQPNF
+79 PIHLHSQSSGQPNF

-109 AEDLNIHLIL
+109 AEDLNMHLIL

-146 SHFNGKYKHIYFEIL
+146 RHFNGKYKHIYFEIL

-233 SWVTPSMS
+233 SWVTPSMTS
-241 PLKDI
+241 LSNI
-246 PFPYQKAK
+246 PFPHIPSK

-272 DYGRIGHI
+272 DYGRIGHLN
-280 DYVKEQLS
+280 YVKDQLS
-288 IAVKFSKDRN
+288 VAVKFAKERN
-298 VPIYCGEFGVFA
+298 VPIFCGEFGVFA
-310 AASPEIDRSF
+310 ANSPETDRAF
-320 WYEYIRKELES
+320 WYEVIRKELES
-331 QKIPWTM
+331 QKIPWTI
-338 WDYHGGFGLFNDGS
+338 WDYHGGFGLFNNGS
-352 NGLFDFDLNIPLVK
+352 NGLFDHDVNIPLVK
-366 ALGLNVPQQA
+366 ALGLIAPAQSPF
-376 KYEKIPLENE
+376 EKKALDNE
-386 QWLYR
+386 QWLYK

-406 KINYYSQE
+406 KINYYSQDR
-414 KPFEG
+414 PFEG
-419 KYALS
+419 KYAIA
-424 WENPKQYDIVGW
+424 WKNPKQYDIIGW
-436 EFHPEA
+436 KFQPEVDI
-442 NLSKMVQQNFILSF
+442 SIMVQQNFVLSF
-456 YVKGNIIG
+456 YVRGNIVG
-464 KNIDVRFLDSKT
+464 KSMDVRFLDSKT
-476 GAGDRPWRITFR
+476 GVGDRPWRITFR
-488 LDEKMV
+488 IDEKMV
-494 KWDDSWQLIE
+494 KWDDSWQLVQ

-513 GAWDENKWHN
+513 GTWDDNKWHN

-540 ESSDLS
+540 EAHDLQTGTLS
-546 SGILFFDE
+546 FDE
-554 IRLKPSSP
+554 VSLKPSNPSLVSTISSP
-562 SFTSQISNLL
+562 LKWSIS
-572 KFDLYPNPA
+572 PNPA
-581 SNELRVN
+581 TNKLYILSNSTPKQPFYRIIDINGRVKIEGKLEKDRAIN
-588 VSSVEHTFQ
+588 IENLTNGSYIFQ
-597 YQIFDLQGIEK
+597 WYPNDEKKESQIF
-608 KSGQI
+608 
-613 ENQVNIPIHDITNGN
+613 
-628 YIISITSKNGN
+628 IISK
-639 QGSQPFIILH
+639 

>member
-1 MIMKLTQQMKIQI
+1 MKLSKQMKIQI
-14 SFLILLLTL
+14 SFLILFLYW
-23 QMSHT
+23 QMNPNNLSA
-28 DLFSQISVPFN
+28 QPPMPFT

-79 PIHLHSHSSGQPNF
+79 PIHLHSHTSGQPNF

-103 DEIVAW
+103 DEIVTW
-109 AEDLNIHLIL
+109 AEDLNMHIIL

-125 PSGFTPLNIDLP
+125 PSGFTPLTIDLP

-146 SHFNGKYKHIYFEIL
+146 QHFNGKYKNIYFEIL

-233 SWVTPSMS
+233 SWTTPSMS
-241 PLKDI
+241 SLKDV
-246 PFPYQKAK
+246 PFPYQKSK
-254 MPVFPAQLKGT
+254 MPGFPNQLKGT

-288 IAVKFSKDRN
+288 IAVKFAKERN
-298 VPIYCGEFGVFA
+298 VPIFCGEFGVFA
-310 AASPEIDRSF
+310 SASPEVDRTF
-320 WYEYIRKELES
+320 WFEYIRKELES
-331 QKIPWTM
+331 QKISWTI
-338 WDYHGGFGLFNDGS
+338 WDYHGSFGLFENGT
-352 NGLFDFDLNIPLVK
+352 NGLFDFDLNIPLLK
-366 ALGLNVPQQA
+366 ALGLNVPPQSN
-376 KYEKIPLENE
+376 YEKKPLDNE
-386 QWLYR
+386 KWLYR
-391 ERLSTSLRE
+391 ERLSSELKE

-406 KINYYSQE
+406 LINYYS
-414 KPFEG
+414 KDNSFAG
-419 KYALS
+419 KYAIS
-424 WENPKQYDIVGW
+424 WKNPKQYDAIGW
-436 EFHPEA
+436 EFHPEVDA
-442 NLSKMVQQNFILSF
+442 SLMVQQNFVLSF

-464 KNIDVRFLDSKT
+464 KSIDVRFLDSKT
-476 GAGDRPWRITFR
+476 GPGDRPWRITYR
-488 LDEKMV
+488 LDDKIV
-494 KWDDSWQLIE
+494 KWDNSWQLIQ

-528 DWKSIDRIEFVA
+528 DWTSVNRIEFVA
-540 ESSDLS
+540 ESSDLL
-546 SGILFFDE
+546 SGILYFDE

-572 KFDLYPNPA
+572 EFDLYPNPA
-581 SNELRVN
+581 SHEITVN
-588 VSSVEHTFQ
+588 IFNTAHASQ
-597 YQIFDLQGIEK
+597 YQIFDLQGIEI
-608 KSGQI
+608 KSGQMK
-613 ENQVNIPIHDITNGN
+613 NQVIIPVHDLSNGI
-628 YIISITSKNGN
+628 YIFRITSINGS
-639 QGSQPFIILH
+639 QGSQPFTITH